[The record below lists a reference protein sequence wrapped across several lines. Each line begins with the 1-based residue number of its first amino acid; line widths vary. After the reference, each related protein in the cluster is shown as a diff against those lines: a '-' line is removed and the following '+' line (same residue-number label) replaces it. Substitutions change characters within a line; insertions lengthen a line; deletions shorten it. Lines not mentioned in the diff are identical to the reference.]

1 MKVVNN
7 RETNEGESVFYVDQE
22 GQIHDAIIKSIVEQ
36 DGNHFAELAFTKD
49 GKKKRAKQVPHNTS
63 PEKHSWNHPLSEK
76 ERETHYH
83 PDFYGELPLY
93 DEEEWNNAQQ
103 EPVLLKRDY
112 SGLEY
117 DDEEGED

>member
-7 RETNEGESVFYVDQE
+7 RETHEDESVFYVDQN
-22 GQIHDAIIKSIVEQ
+22 GQIFEAVIKSIVEQ

-83 PDFYGELPLY
+83 PDFYGKLPREIPQSESTP
-93 DEEEWNNAQQ
+93 EE
-103 EPVLLKRDY
+103 RDY

-117 DDEEGED
+117 DEEEGED